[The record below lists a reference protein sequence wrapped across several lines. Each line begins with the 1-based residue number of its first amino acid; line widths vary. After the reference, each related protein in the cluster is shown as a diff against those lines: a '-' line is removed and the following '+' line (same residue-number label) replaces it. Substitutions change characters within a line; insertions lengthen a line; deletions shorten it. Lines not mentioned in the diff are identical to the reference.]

1 MIDVGFQL
9 SEVDSNI
16 VVFTFSVAMVL
27 CVARTLEWPG
37 LLLAGAF
44 TWLYQHIDV
53 SFYVVRNYFPSE
65 NPETVTVVLFLLS
78 VGGLFFHMLRSTT
91 RTRDRLMMF
100 LAISSMSVVTGLFHF
115 VAIEQTLMTWQ
126 KSTNLMNTQLLPR
139 SDEDFMQ
146 GCLEQNLVCYTGT
159 DVQGFTPEV
168 DANLVTTLLKTASDT
183 AGHDIQGP
191 VYFQFASLTGMYKK
205 YFVVYFSDHGRQRVI
220 IDEPSA
226 LLAHETSRKVFYYLA
241 TFAHG
246 VWLIGVLFLIWFH
259 RRMLARKH

>member
-1 MIDVGFQL
+1 VIDVGFQL

-27 CVARTLEWPG
+27 CVARTLKWSG
-37 LLLAGAF
+37 IALAAAF
-44 TWLYQHIDV
+44 TWLYQYIDV
-53 SFYVVRNYFPSE
+53 SFYVVRHYFPSE
-65 NPETVTVVLFLLS
+65 NPETVTVVLFLLA
-78 VGGLFFHMLRSTT
+78 VGGLLLHMLRAST

-115 VAIEQTLMTWQ
+115 VAIEQALMSWQ
-126 KSTNLMNTQLLPR
+126 KSTNFINTQLLPR
-139 SDEDFMQ
+139 SDADFTQ

-159 DVQGFTPEV
+159 DVQSFKPEV
-168 DANLVTTLLKTASDT
+168 DENLIATVHKTALDT
-183 AGHDIQGP
+183 VGQDTQRP
-191 VYFQFASLTGMYKK
+191 VYHQFASLTGMYKK

-259 RRMLARKH
+259 RRMLARYH